1 MSSHV
6 SQSINNESLL
16 EDQYDDDMLKFD
28 SFIETRQM
36 YQTDLNKIKVDIR
49 HLNNL
54 ERSIELIGPESYNH
68 YVKSSISKKLSDG
81 RT

>member
-28 SFIETRQM
+28 SFIEKRQM
-36 YQTDLNKIKVDIR
+36 YQTDLN
-49 HLNNL
+49 
-54 ERSIELIGPESYNH
+54 
-68 YVKSSISKKLSDG
+68 
-81 RT
+81 